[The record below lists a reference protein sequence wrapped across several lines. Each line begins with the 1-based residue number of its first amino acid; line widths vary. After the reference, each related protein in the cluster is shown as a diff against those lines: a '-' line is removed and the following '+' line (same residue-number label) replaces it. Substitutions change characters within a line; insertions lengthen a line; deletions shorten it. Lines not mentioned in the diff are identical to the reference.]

1 MITNNIHG
9 GDQHQKAAFWLSQ
22 DTPVVAHEPIHLVGT
37 YKLCIRDFAILCEW
51 NYQVGADVI
60 HAAIFDEGLEE
71 LIEPSN
77 LSWKDGIIPGQP
89 WLKLLS
95 NDWFKKLPPWAM
107 APLAGTPTDQP
118 QISLFST
125 LTTLRLNIL

>member
-1 MITNNIHG
+1 MEPKY
-9 GDQHQKAAFWLSQ
+9 DHQRHPWISIKKLQLSRLSQ
-22 DTPVVAHEPIHLVGT
+22 DTPVVAHEPIHLAGT

-77 LSWKDGIIPGQP
+77 LS
-89 WLKLLS
+89 
-95 NDWFKKLPPWAM
+95 
-107 APLAGTPTDQP
+107 
-118 QISLFST
+118 
-125 LTTLRLNIL
+125 

>member
-9 GDQHQKAAFWLSQ
+9 GDQHQKAAAFWLSQ

-77 LSWKDGIIPGQP
+77 LS
-89 WLKLLS
+89 
-95 NDWFKKLPPWAM
+95 
-107 APLAGTPTDQP
+107 
-118 QISLFST
+118 
-125 LTTLRLNIL
+125 